1 MVSKDS
7 IESAYCFFHQKW
19 RVYSYSNNLRQK
31 DDIEYSIASYV
42 ESMNRQLYETIADGK
57 LDFLTD
63 HTSFSI
69 DMQTAISRL
78 DIMAAE
84 TDKQ

>member
-42 ESMNRQLYETIADGK
+42 ESNLP
-57 LDFLTD
+57 
-63 HTSFSI
+63 S
-69 DMQTAISRL
+69 AIRNYS
-78 DIMAAE
+78 
-84 TDKQ
+84 